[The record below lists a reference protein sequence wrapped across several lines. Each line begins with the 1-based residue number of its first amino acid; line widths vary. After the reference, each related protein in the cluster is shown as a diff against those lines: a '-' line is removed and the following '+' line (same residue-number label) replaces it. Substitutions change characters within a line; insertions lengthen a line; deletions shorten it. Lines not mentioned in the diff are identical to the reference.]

1 MKLYSKNLAL
11 GLLGLM
17 VITACDDIN
26 EVDRITVGKVE
37 EHKMEAETK
46 TIEVEGKTFVYT
58 DQHNILIEDF
68 TGWRCVNCPNMAA
81 FLAKNIEIIYPS
93 VVVSLH
99 PAANSLSNTDQVASR
114 FSLSCTLADEIANTL
129 AGSNIASSLSL
140 PAVSIDQKPYN
151 GQILQSGDTTTVYNS
166 LRSLAYEQYY
176 SYFIDMK
183 DYANL
188 AIHVN
193 QESKGNYQ
201 LSTLILPG
209 TYYDRSVRLQL
220 WLLESGIVAYQSTQ
234 SGINRE
240 YVNNHVLRMAINGNQ
255 GEVFTIGDDYV
266 MKSHTLSLEG
276 TSYVADNCS
285 VVAIISD
292 PNTNEVINC
301 VEVDL

>member
-46 TIEVEGKTFVYT
+46 AIEVEGKTFVYT

-81 FLAKNIEIIYPS
+81 FLANNIEIIYPS

-99 PAANSLSNTDQVASR
+99 PASNSLSNTDQVASR

>member
-46 TIEVEGKTFVYT
+46 TVEVEGKTFVYT

-81 FLAKNIEIIYPS
+81 FLANNIEIIYPS

-99 PAANSLSNTDQVASR
+99 PASNSLSNTDQVASR

-166 LRSLAYEQYY
+166 LRSLAY
-176 SYFIDMK
+176 
-183 DYANL
+183 APTL
-188 AIHVN
+188 A
-193 QESKGNYQ
+193 S
-201 LSTLILPG
+201 
-209 TYYDRSVRLQL
+209 
-220 WLLESGIVAYQSTQ
+220 
-234 SGINRE
+234 
-240 YVNNHVLRMAINGNQ
+240 
-255 GEVFTIGDDYV
+255 
-266 MKSHTLSLEG
+266 
-276 TSYVADNCS
+276 
-285 VVAIISD
+285 
-292 PNTNEVINC
+292 
-301 VEVDL
+301 